1 MKKRFIFFII
11 LFFVGVSPIAVMG
24 SVSGIGLYVTDE
36 QELIEE
42 GNRILEEI
50 KELECRVAE
59 SETAEEIKEIKER
72 MERLLKS
79 TYKKYEKEI
88 ARIVEKGKN
97 GCEELKQLFN
107 DIEKAMR
114 SFAKTVKD
122 KLVSLSLS

>member
-1 MKKRFIFFII
+1 
-11 LFFVGVSPIAVMG
+11 MG

-42 GNRILEEI
+42 GNRILEDI
-50 KELECRVAE
+50 KELECRVTE

-79 TYKKYEKEI
+79 TYKKYEKDI
-88 ARIVEKGKN
+88 VRIVEKGKN